1 MSDNNL
7 PDWLQAF
14 ADRAVVLLGL
24 DAWPIRMR
32 LVRAPGGDPEREGQ
46 SVVNTRYLTAQIEI
60 NEIMTREGLQSTLL
74 HELLH
79 VALAPIEQSHLR
91 VVELTPRKLRKHAD
105 ELFSDGIEQTVEQ
118 LTRALLPLVQADE
131 S

>member
-1 MSDNNL
+1 MTDNNL

-14 ADRAVVLLGL
+14 ADRAVVLLAL
-24 DAWPIRMR
+24 DKWPMKIR
-32 LVRAPGGDPEREGQ
+32 LVRAPGGDPEREGH
-46 SVVNTRYLTAQIEI
+46 SIVNTRYLTAQIEI

-91 VVELTPRKLRKHAD
+91 VIELTPRKLRKHAD

-118 LTRALLPLVQADE
+118 LTRALLPVVQAE
-131 S
+131 E

>member
-1 MSDNNL
+1 MSDNNF

-14 ADRAVVLLGL
+14 ADRASALLGL
-24 DAWPIRMR
+24 DKWPITYAMS
-32 LVRAPGGDPEREGQ
+32 RAPAGDVEREGH
-46 SVVNTRYLTAQIEI
+46 SIVNVRYLTAHIEL
-60 NEIMTREGLQSTLL
+60 NNSMTPDGLRSTLL

-91 VVELTPRKLRKHAD
+91 VVELTPKKLRKHAD